1 MAEDCVAQNADLR
14 LLDQTDDELTL
25 FARSANQIQTGARE
39 KAISGNVMNDAD
51 LDQAMQ
57 GQDAVFVAL
66 SGNLELFAKKNHGCN
81 GSRPCFTA

>member
-1 MAEDCVAQNADLR
+1 
-14 LLDQTDDELTL
+14 
-25 FARSANQIQTGARE
+25 
-39 KAISGNVMNDAD
+39 MNDAD